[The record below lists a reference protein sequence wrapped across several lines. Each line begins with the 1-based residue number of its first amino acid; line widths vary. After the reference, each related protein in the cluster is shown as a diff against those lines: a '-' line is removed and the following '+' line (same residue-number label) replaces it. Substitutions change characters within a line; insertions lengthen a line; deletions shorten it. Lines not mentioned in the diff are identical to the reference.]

1 MEKIPF
7 ICILFPKRDRLLG
20 FWWSSG
26 ERFNLRIRRG
36 YVPAS
41 WGHRPHPWRRRS
53 SSWRAWCRWR
63 HSWWRSQGRPWGIH
77 GSLLVDESIDMLDS
91 STMRQPPDGGLGDAL
106 DVVSQHL
113 TVTLSTSLSKSLSFG
128 TSSNLE
134 FGLRVTT
141 RSTHYNIT
149 HNTDSWYGRLVMPQ
163 KKTFFSF
170 SLHAWITR
178 LKFC

>member
-1 MEKIPF
+1 
-7 ICILFPKRDRLLG
+7 
-20 FWWSSG
+20 
-26 ERFNLRIRRG
+26 
-36 YVPAS
+36 
-41 WGHRPHPWRRRS
+41 
-53 SSWRAWCRWR
+53 
-63 HSWWRSQGRPWGIH
+63 
-77 GSLLVDESIDMLDS
+77 MLDS

-163 KKTFFSF
+163 KKLFLVFLSM
-170 SLHAWITR
+170 HE
-178 LKFC
+178 